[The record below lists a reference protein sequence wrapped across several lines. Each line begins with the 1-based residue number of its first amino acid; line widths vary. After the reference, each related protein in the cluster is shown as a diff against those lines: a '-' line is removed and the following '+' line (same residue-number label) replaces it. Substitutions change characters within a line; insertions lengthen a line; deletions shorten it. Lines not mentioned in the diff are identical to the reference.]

1 MRDLIKKVLTENLP
15 KKGMVLKENVEVSQG
30 LQYMVENK
38 LPLIEN
44 IYRPLSDEYFN
55 LINETRDLFKK
66 GLIELC
72 ADDMWVVS
80 TNVGKTAMFEGEE
93 VWLDIPFLLED
104 ENNWVDDLSDDVIDE
119 LLNGEVFEVNED
131 LNEAEYRGKKV
142 KLGSP
147 FRTPGGP
154 KKFAVYVK
162 NDKGNVIKV
171 TFGDPNLRVRNNNP
185 AARKSFRARHKCDQ
199 KKDRTKAGYWSCN
212 VARYRKQL
220 GIKSSSPW

>member
-1 MRDLIKKVLTENLP
+1 MKDFIKYILKENLP
-15 KKGMVLKENVEVSQG
+15 KTGMILSEGVNVSEG
-30 LQYMVENK
+30 LEYMVKTN
-38 LPLIEN
+38 LPLSEN
-44 IYRPLSDEYFN
+44 IYRPFSDEYFN
-55 LINETRDLFKK
+55 LINETRELFEK
-66 GLIELC
+66 GKINLC
-72 ADDMWVVS
+72 EDDEWFLR
-80 TNVGKTAMFEGEE
+80 TDIGKTAIYEGDT
-93 VWLDIPFLLED
+93 VWLDIPFEIED
-104 ENNWVDDLSDDVIDE
+104 DEYILS
-119 LLNGEVFEVNED
+119 
-131 LNEAEYRGKKV
+131 EAEYRGRKV
-142 KLGSP
+142 KLSSP

-162 NDKGNVIKV
+162 NDKGNVVKV

>member
-1 MRDLIKKVLTENLP
+1 MKEFIKYILKENLP
-15 KKGMVLKENVEVSQG
+15 KTGMIIKEGVEVSEG
-30 LQYMVENK
+30 LNYMVQK
-38 LPLIEN
+38 QVPLEEN
-44 IYRPLSDEYFN
+44 IYRPYSDEYFN
-55 LINETRDLFKK
+55 LINEVRELYKNNSITLCEDDEW
-66 GLIELC
+66 LIN
-72 ADDMWVVS
+72 
-80 TNVGKTAMFEGEE
+80 TNVGETAIYEGDT
-93 VWLDIPFLLED
+93 VWLDIPFEI
-104 ENNWVDDLSDDVIDE
+104 EEEEYIVS
-119 LLNGEVFEVNED
+119 
-131 LNEAEYRGKKV
+131 EAEYRGRKV

-185 AARKSFRARHKCDQ
+185 AARKSFRARHNCDQ

>member
-1 MRDLIKKVLTENLP
+1 MRDLIKKVLTENPP
-15 KKGMVLKENVEVSQG
+15 KKGMVLKENVEASKG
-30 LQYMVENK
+30 LMYMVENK
-38 LPLIEN
+38 MPLTEN
-44 IYRPLSDEYFN
+44 IYRPFSDEYFN

-66 GLIELC
+66 GLVELC
-72 ADDMWVVS
+72 ADDMWILS
-80 TNVGKTAMFEGEE
+80 TNVGETAIYEGDQ
-93 VWLDIPFLLED
+93 VWLDIPFLVEEEWDED
-104 ENNWVDDLSDDVIDE
+104 HALDMVLNNMV
-119 LLNGEVFEVNED
+119 ED
-131 LNEAEYRGKKV
+131 LNEAEYRGRNV
-142 KLGSP
+142 KLNSP

-162 NDKGNVIKV
+162 NKKGNVIKV

-185 AARKSFRARHKCDQ
+185 GARKSFRARHKCDQ

>member
-80 TNVGKTAMFEGEE
+80 TNVGKTGIYEGEE

-104 ENNWVDDLSDDVIDE
+104 DEFDFDSLSDEIIDE
-119 LLNGEVFEVNED
+119 ILTGEEFNVD
-131 LNEAEYRGKKV
+131 INEAEYRGRKV
-142 KLGSP
+142 KLNSP

-162 NDKGNVIKV
+162 NDKGNVVKV

-185 AARKSFRARHKCDQ
+185 GARKSFRARHKCDQ

>member
-15 KKGMVLKENVEVSQG
+15 TKGMVLKENVEVSRG

-80 TNVGKTAMFEGEE
+80 TNVGKTGIYEGEE
-93 VWLDIPFLLED
+93 VWLDVPFLLED
-104 ENNWVDDLSDDVIDE
+104 DEFDFDSLSDEIINE
-119 LLNGEVFEVNED
+119 ILTGEEFNVD
-131 LNEAEYRGKKV
+131 INEAEYRGRKV
-142 KLGSP
+142 KLNSP

-162 NDKGNVIKV
+162 NDKGNVVKV

-185 AARKSFRARHKCDQ
+185 GARKSFRARHKCDQ

>member
-1 MRDLIKKVLTENLP
+1 
-15 KKGMVLKENVEVSQG
+15 
-30 LQYMVENK
+30 MVENK
-38 LPLIEN
+38 IPLTEN
-44 IYRPLSDEYFN
+44 IYRPFSDEYFN

-66 GLIELC
+66 GLVELC
-72 ADDMWVVS
+72 ADDMWILS
-80 TNVGKTAMFEGEE
+80 TNVGETAIYEGDQ
-93 VWLDIPFLLED
+93 VWLDIPFLVEEEWDED
-104 ENNWVDDLSDDVIDE
+104 HALDMV
-119 LLNGEVFEVNED
+119 LNDMVED
-131 LNEAEYRGKKV
+131 LNEAEYRGRNV
-142 KLGSP
+142 KLNSP

-162 NDKGNVIKV
+162 NKKGNVIKV

-185 AARKSFRARHKCDQ
+185 GARKSFRARHKCDQ

>member
-1 MRDLIKKVLTENLP
+1 MKEFIKYILKENLP
-15 KKGMVLKENVEVSQG
+15 KKGIVIKEGVEASDGLKFHHT
-30 LQYMVENK
+30 NK
-38 LPLIEN
+38 LPLSEN
-44 IYRPLSDEYFN
+44 VYRPFSDEYFS
-55 LINETRDLFKK
+55 LINESRRLYKEGGLDLC
-66 GLIELC
+66 E
-72 ADDMWVVS
+72 DDIWLLN
-80 TNVGKTAMFEGEE
+80 TDIGKTGIYEGDV

-104 ENNWVDDLSDDVIDE
+104 DEDDL
-119 LLNGEVFEVNED
+119 LR
-131 LNEAEYRGKKV
+131 EAEYRGRKV

-162 NDKGNVIKV
+162 NKNGNVVKV

-185 AARKSFRARHKCDQ
+185 GARKSFRARHNCDQ
-199 KKDRTKAGYWSCN
+199 KKDRTTAGYWSCN